1 MFLVCSFS
9 KKPVMDIPA
18 AIDLNKTLLARII
31 AGLFT
36 LLGGGTGPA
45 RISIE
50 LHRRIVRVLRPAESA
65 VRRLIVVLVTIKG
78 MKAPLLRAH
87 SRSVPSGL
95 AGKGEGKKRQS
106 FLLFDPRQRFWRQRP
121 AKKAPAALPRIISL
135 TDEGLRRLR
144 ESLDAPALADKKT
157 EDISPIKLLRR
168 LEAVAG
174 ALNDLP
180 HQARRLIR
188 ALARRQSLPKLKFR
202 TPLRPGR
209 PPGNRQ
215 KPRLEVDHV
224 LRDCDWLA
232 RNALA
237 PDTS

>member
-1 MFLVCSFS
+1 
-9 KKPVMDIPA
+9 MDIPA
-18 AIDLNKTLLARII
+18 AIDLNKALLARII

-36 LLGGGTGPA
+36 LLGGGAGPA
-45 RISIE
+45 RISVE

-65 VRRLIVVLVTIKG
+65 VRRLIVVFARITGV
-78 MKAPLLRAH
+78 KAPPPQPQAQ
-87 SRSVPSGL
+87 SRSVPPGVAS
-95 AGKGEGKKRQS
+95 KGEGKKRQS
-106 FLLFDPRQRFWRQRP
+106 FPLFDPRQRFWRQRP

-144 ESLDAPALADKKT
+144 ESLNAPPVAEKKVQ
-157 EDISPIKLLRR
+157 DISPLNLLRR

-180 HQARRLIR
+180 HQARRLVR
-188 ALARRQSLPKLKFR
+188 ALARRQSVPKLKFR

-232 RNALA
+232 RNALP